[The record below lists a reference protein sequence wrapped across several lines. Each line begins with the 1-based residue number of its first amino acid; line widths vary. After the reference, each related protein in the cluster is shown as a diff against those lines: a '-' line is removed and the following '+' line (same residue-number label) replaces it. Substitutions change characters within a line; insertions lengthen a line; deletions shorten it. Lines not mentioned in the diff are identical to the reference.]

1 MRLVQLSDTHL
12 SSNTHPGHTESL
24 ERMRSWLSS
33 SPPDLLALTGD
44 LVVTD
49 PDDADDR
56 AYAHATLSGLPADR
70 VVALP
75 GNHDVGEFGPTDWN
89 GPMLNAD
96 RASAFADTWGHSGW
110 VLDVPGWRLIGLDL
124 LRPDP
129 QVMID
134 ALEADLAGV
143 ERAAVFCHKPLWIG
157 GRADGDE
164 PGWSCEDPWRH
175 RLFEVLER
183 SNVVVASG
191 HLHATK
197 RRTLWEGCEAI
208 WCPSSAF
215 FGHEHD
221 GPGSD
226 LPGAL
231 SWEFTPEG
239 FTVERVTLR
248 DLP

>member
-12 SSNTHPGHTESL
+12 SPTHPHHATAL
-24 ERMRSWLSS
+24 EQVRAWMASA
-33 SPPDLLALTGD
+33 PPDVVALTGD

-49 PDDADDR
+49 PRDEADR
-56 AYAHATLSGLPADR
+56 AYAHAHLSTLPAGQ

-75 GNHDVGEFGPTDWN
+75 GNHDVGEFGPTDWD
-89 GPMLNAD
+89 GPLLTPD
-96 RASAFADTWGHSGW
+96 TVDAFAETWGHSGW

-129 QVMID
+129 EAVIEQLD
-134 ALEADLAGV
+134 ADLAGV
-143 ERAAVFCHKPLWIG
+143 ERAAVFCHKPLWIS
-157 GRADGDE
+157 GRAEGDE

-183 SNVVVASG
+183 SAVAVVSSG

-197 RRTLWEGCEAI
+197 RRTLWDGCESI
-208 WCPSSAF
+208 WCPSTAF

-231 SWEFTPEG
+231 DWTFTPEG
-239 FTVERVTLR
+239 FSVERVTLR
-248 DLP
+248 DL